1 MTRKGTGVYR
11 KIKTESASQ
20 LFGIQ
25 FSYLWQ
31 LKKYIYVYEK
41 YAYDVKL
48 NIL

>member
-20 LFGIQ
+20 LFDI
-25 FSYLWQ
+25 SV
-31 LKKYIYVYEK
+31 IYGNWKNIYAYEK